1 MGCNTMRVVYNSE
14 GWGVMQGEIGFNA
27 VGWWAVCRSECTA
40 GWRVMQ
46 YSFYLADL
54 VFLYKLAFQLEFSQD
69 VGETLLFLVIC
80 IRQFLFSLADSR
92 LLGSGWLPSTCPA
105 FSMEMAPCP
114 FLSSHLPL
122 AVWLRA
128 PYPSHPKSFSFCSS
142 PPFSGILCSL

>member
-1 MGCNTMRVVYNSE
+1 MRVVYNSE